1 MHNQPAVQTVSA
13 RRDDLNAIS
22 EHLSLESFHKLNR
35 ACETLQYFGNDLRR
49 HEINGLS
56 QLYTP
61 QILSY
66 VHEDISHV
74 LEELKTKGLCRDF
87 LATTS
92 GNGGKHHV

>member
-1 MHNQPAVQTVSA
+1 MHNQSA
-13 RRDDLNAIS
+13 AHAISTRRDDLNAIS

-35 ACETLQYFGNDLRR
+35 ACETLHFFGSDLKR

-74 LEELKTKGLCRDF
+74 LEELKAKGLCRNF
-87 LATTS
+87 LATQEVE
-92 GNGGKHHV
+92 HV

>member
-1 MHNQPAVQTVSA
+1 MHNKNPPQTVSA
-13 RRDDLNAIS
+13 RRDDLNTMQ
-22 EHLSLESFHKLNR
+22 EHLSIEAYHKLNR
-35 ACETLQYFGNDLRR
+35 ACETLHFFGSDLRR

-74 LEELKTKGLCRDF
+74 LEELKAKGLCRDF
-87 LATTS
+87 IAPS
-92 GNGGKHHV
+92 SVNGGEHHV

>member
-1 MHNQPAVQTVSA
+1 MHSCDQTASA
-13 RRDDLNAIS
+13 CRDDFNTIS

-35 ACETLQYFGNDLRR
+35 ACETLHYFGSDLRR

-74 LEELKTKGLCRDF
+74 LEELKAKGLCRDF
-87 LATTS
+87 VAPAAVS
-92 GNGGKHHV
+92 GGEYHV

>member
-1 MHNQPAVQTVSA
+1 MHNQSAPQTVSA
-13 RRDDLNAIS
+13 CRDGFSAIS

-35 ACETLQYFGNDLRR
+35 ACETLHYFGSDLRR

-74 LEELKTKGLCRDF
+74 LEELKAKGLCRDF
-87 LATTS
+87 VAPATVS
-92 GNGGKHHV
+92 GGENHV

>member
-1 MHNQPAVQTVSA
+1 MHNSAQTVSA
-13 RRDDLNAIS
+13 FRDDVNTIS

-35 ACETLQYFGNDLRR
+35 ACETLHYFGSDLRR

-74 LEELKTKGLCRDF
+74 LEELKAKGLCRDF
-87 LATTS
+87 VAPATVS
-92 GNGGKHHV
+92 GGEHHV

>member
-1 MHNQPAVQTVSA
+1 MHTSDQTISA
-13 RRDDLNAIS
+13 RHDDLNSIR

-35 ACETLQYFGNDLRR
+35 ACETLHYFGSDLRR

-74 LEELKTKGLCRDF
+74 LEELKAKGLCRDF
-87 LATTS
+87 VAPATVS
-92 GNGGKHHV
+92 GGEHHV

>member
-1 MHNQPAVQTVSA
+1 MHNQPAAQTVSA
-13 RRDDLNAIS
+13 RRDDLNVLR

-92 GNGGKHHV
+92 GNGGEHHV